1 MREIFNIGCPQ
12 SVLWCPH
19 RGGDTCTKLQKNQ
32 LWPIELEP
40 ELPLES
46 QWADGAGDEYWNQ
59 GCAWVRKWKKKNY
72 CLMYI

>member
-1 MREIFNIGCPQ
+1 MKTGKKSCKIGCPQ

-19 RGGDTCTKLQKNQ
+19 HGEPYNSTKKSN
-32 LWPIELEP
+32 LWPLELEP

-59 GCAWVRKWKKKNY
+59 GCAWVS
-72 CLMYI
+72 MGVVD